1 MNDDLQR
8 QNQIENLRQA
18 NDDLEPQEK
27 QVELIWYIIHN
38 LNYCIMTLNL
48 KKN

>member
-1 MNDDLQR
+1 MLKIWMMDLQR

-27 QVELIWYIIHN
+27 QVEY
-38 LNYCIMTLNL
+38 
-48 KKN
+48 